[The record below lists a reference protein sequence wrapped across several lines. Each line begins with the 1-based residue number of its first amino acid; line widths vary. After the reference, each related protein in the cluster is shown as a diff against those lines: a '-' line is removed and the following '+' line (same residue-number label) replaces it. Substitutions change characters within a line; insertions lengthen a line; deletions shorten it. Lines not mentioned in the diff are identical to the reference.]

1 MNTPNAVRCALILS
15 GKYNHPT
22 DKLVMSGYDLHGNP
36 IAETVP
42 SIDGEAL
49 ERDVQ
54 AVLSGRPTM
63 SGRLITSIS
72 VEKDKQ

>member
-1 MNTPNAVRCALILS
+1 MNTPNALRCALILS

-22 DKLVMSGYDLHGNP
+22 DKLVIVGYDFHGEP
-36 IAETVP
+36 KTETVP
-42 SIDGEAL
+42 SVDGEAL

-63 SGRLITSIS
+63 AGLLITSIS
-72 VEKDKQ
+72 VAKDKP